1 MKTNYANDDLKK
13 AVKDAKNI
21 LGVNEFYC
29 FATYVN
35 AYGVTITERV
45 IRKTAN
51 GISSYANKMFSKYG
65 ENVTVKVIYFYRNIQ
80 ITLTTYS
87 A

>member
-1 MKTNYANDDLKK
+1 MKTNYASDDLKR

-29 FATYVN
+29 FTTYVN
-35 AYGVTITERV
+35 AYGVTITERA

-51 GISSYANKMFSKYG
+51 GISSYVNRMFAKYG
-65 ENVTVKVIYFYRNIQ
+65 ENVNVKVVYLYRGIQ
-80 ITLTTYS
+80 VSLTTFS